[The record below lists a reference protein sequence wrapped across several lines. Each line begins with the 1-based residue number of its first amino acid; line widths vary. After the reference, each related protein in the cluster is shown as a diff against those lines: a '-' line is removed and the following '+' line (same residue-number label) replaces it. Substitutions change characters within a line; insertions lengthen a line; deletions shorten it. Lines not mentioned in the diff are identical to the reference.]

1 MSVLKI
7 KGADKKFHSVLTI
20 QGKDYI
26 ITEADYE
33 AIAKIA
39 AEKNKA
45 AIDALEERV
54 HILEEEVKK

>member
-20 QGKDYI
+20 QGEDYV

-33 AIAKIA
+33 AIATIA

-45 AIDALEERV
+45 VIDALEERV
-54 HILEEEVKK
+54 RILEEEVKK

>member
-39 AEKNKA
+39 AEINKA
-45 AIDALEERV
+45 SIQELEERV
-54 HILEEEVKK
+54 RILEEEVKK

>member
-39 AEKNKA
+39 AEKNMA

-54 HILEEEVKK
+54 RILEEEVKK

>member
-20 QGKDYI
+20 QGENYI
-26 ITEADYE
+26 ITKADYE

-39 AEKNKA
+39 AEKNMA
-45 AIDALEERV
+45 AINALEERV
-54 HILEEEVKK
+54 RILEEEVKK

>member
-7 KGADKKFHSVLTI
+7 KGADGNFHSVLTI

-33 AIAKIA
+33 AIAEIA
-39 AEKNKA
+39 AKKNMA
-45 AIDALEERV
+45 AINAIEERV
-54 HILEEEVKK
+54 RILEEEVKK